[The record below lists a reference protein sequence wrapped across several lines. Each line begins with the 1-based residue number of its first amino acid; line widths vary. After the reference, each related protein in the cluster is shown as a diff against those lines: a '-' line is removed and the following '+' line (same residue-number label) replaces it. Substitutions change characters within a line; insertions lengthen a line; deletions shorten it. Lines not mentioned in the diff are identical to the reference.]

1 MKECKKN
8 EYFYDQIWG
17 KWGKQ
22 RRERV
27 LRVLSS
33 TKNETMDAFTVLPV
47 WKMQGYN
54 S

>member
-1 MKECKKN
+1 MQKN
-8 EYFYDQIWG
+8 ECFYDQIWG

-33 TKNETMDAFTVLPV
+33 TKNETMNAFMVIFVSEGL
-47 WKMQGYN
+47 GYN
-54 S
+54 P